1 MNNRIADL
9 TSKLMDTTELSE
21 HKLEEIRARYLDILH
36 LTSGFRRLEST
47 PDGDTE
53 VVAYHHNEG
62 RLVLATVPEWANG
75 MAEHIKHAQDDIDRL
90 LKEVR
95 RLQTKVD
102 LQGERDLQARLR
114 ELGKAT

>member
-1 MNNRIADL
+1 MSDRIADL
-9 TSKLMDTTELSE
+9 TSKLMDTTALPE
-21 HKLEEIRARYLDILH
+21 HKLEEIRARYLNTMY
-36 LTSGFRRLEST
+36 LTSGHRRLEPT

-53 VVAYHHNEG
+53 VVAYHHNDG

-90 LKEVR
+90 LSEVR

-102 LQGERDLQARLR
+102 LQGERAFQARLR
-114 ELGKAT
+114 ELGKTA